1 MKKAT
6 GPQFNMLQRK
16 HLVLPKDVIFAK
28 QKAEKFQPKQITL
41 TSDVPYNEHHPLY
54 SKAG

>member
-16 HLVLPKDVIFAK
+16 PLVLQKDMLFAK
-28 QKAEKFQPKQITL
+28 KKADEFQPKQVTL
-41 TSDVPYNEHHPLY
+41 SSEVPYNENHPLY
-54 SKAG
+54 SQAD